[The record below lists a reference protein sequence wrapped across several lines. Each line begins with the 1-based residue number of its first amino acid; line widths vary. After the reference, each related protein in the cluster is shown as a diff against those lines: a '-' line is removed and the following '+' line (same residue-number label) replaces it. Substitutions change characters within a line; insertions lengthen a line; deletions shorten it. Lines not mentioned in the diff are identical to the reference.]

1 MSISIEVSSSDW
13 VDMRTRGFSGTM
25 YLLNAVGAPLE
36 YSTAASPAGGTF
48 LTGASAA
55 LISGTYLWVRGA
67 GTAELFT
74 PAEWAEY
81 NTKTYPV
88 SATPSELGTEL
99 YAGGEVLALPGGVQ
113 VPSDWNAVAGVA
125 RILNKPTVLD
135 AEAVQDLVA
144 AMFAGSHT
152 NLTATYNDATG
163 TLTLSAA
170 GGGGTTA
177 EEVQD
182 FLNTSLA
189 HANHSGVTVTYDDA
203 NNRFVIAAVGG
214 SGESVL
220 YRKINVTANAQTVTT
235 IISGF
240 GTSAALNAIT
250 VTPTVDG
257 TSSLVLTLG
266 NLGTFKLHSVAANVP
281 AGANAGTGFT
291 VVAPDPA
298 GATTLADSA
307 LASMVIYNDPGAT
320 VASTLVTV
328 AINAGNLSVQKTG
341 LTAGTAYRF
350 KVLF

>member
-1 MSISIEVSSSDW
+1 MPDTTVRVEYIGAVQNFSEVTITGNQQVWRIGSSAFVETDRASQL
-13 VDMRTRGFSGTM
+13 VASGKFSS
-25 YLLNAVGAPLE
+25 LAND
-36 YSTAASPAGGTF
+36 PAM
-48 LTGASAA
+48 L
-55 LISGTYLWVRGA
+55 
-67 GTAELFT
+67 
-74 PAEWAEY
+74 PANQA
-81 NTKTYPV
+81 KV
-88 SATPSELGTEL
+88 MATTSELGTEL

-125 RILNKPTVLD
+125 RILNKPTILD
-135 AEAVQDLVA
+135 TEAVQDLVA